1 MKTAAAKYKNSRMN
15 LLAVVAFTAVNVALA
30 LVGSGTYFL
39 FSDYLAYLLS
49 LYGRIYYELAE
60 TGAYLVIGGA
70 MAALVLV
77 PYVLCFFLS
86 KKRRGWMIAALV
98 LFSIDMVILVLDS
111 IAYFEVSILLDYV
124 FHIWVIVSLAVGVKH
139 GKEALSAPEAM
150 TPEAAEKYREPK
162 PWKGENDRPLRE
174 PVEKYRVLVK
184 ALYGVHEIEAR
195 RSYGLTELVIDG
207 KVYGVQEG
215 VIEMP
220 YTISAQVGGH
230 EIATSLVG
238 TFQTISVD
246 GAVIAKKLRLS

>member
-1 MKTAAAKYKNSRMN
+1 MRTAAAKYKNSRMN

-30 LVGSGTYFL
+30 LAGSDVYFL

-49 LYGRIYYELAE
+49 LYGRIYYEMTEA
-60 TGAYLVIGGA
+60 GGYLVIGGV

-77 PYVLCFFLS
+77 PYLLCFFFS

-98 LFSIDMVILVLDS
+98 LFSIDVVILVLDS
-111 IAYFEVSILLDYV
+111 IAYFEISMLLDYA
-124 FHIWVIVSLAVGVKH
+124 FHIWIIVYLAIGVKH

-150 TPEAAEKYREPK
+150 APAATEEAPQ
-162 PWKGENDRPLRE
+162 PWEGENDRPVRE
-174 PVEKYRVLVK
+174 PAEKYRVLVR

-195 RSYGLTELVIDG
+195 RSYGLTELVVDG
-207 KVYGVQEG
+207 RVYGVQEG
-215 VIEMP
+215 VIETR

-230 EIATSLVG
+230 EIATSLTG
-238 TFQTISVD
+238 IFQTISVD